1 MAKKTKA
8 EEEYADLVIQS
19 LVQED
24 YSVSKPAENAAT
36 PNEPQDMKD
45 NGNAQEIHGM
55 KVDEKSTNTE
65 KNMEITTP
73 QVPQS
78 KKNKAKAVAANKE
91 YIVKRDYEE
100 SFVRESGMTARKG
113 KQVCIRSNF
122 HDRIM
127 KLIQVIGKNEVT
139 IASYID
145 NVLASHFEDYQ
156 EDIAESFGKHIKT
169 FTNI

>member
-24 YSVSKPAENAAT
+24 YSVSKPTENAVVS
-36 PNEPQDMKD
+36 NDSQDMKD
-45 NGNAQEIHGM
+45 NGDALKAHGM
-55 KVDEKSTNTE
+55 NVDEKFTNTE
-65 KNMEITTP
+65 KDVATTTP

-78 KKNKAKAVAANKE
+78 NKTKAKAVAANKE

>member
-24 YSVSKPAENAAT
+24 YSVSKPVESAAT
-36 PNEPQDMKD
+36 FNEPQDVKD
-45 NGNAQEIHGM
+45 NGDTQEAHGA
-55 KVDEKSTNTE
+55 KVDEKSTSTE
-65 KNMEITTP
+65 KNVAVTTP
-73 QVPQS
+73 QFPQS
-78 KKNKAKAVAANKE
+78 KKNKAKDVETNKE
-91 YIVKRDYEE
+91 CIVKRDYEE
-100 SFVRESGMTARKG
+100 SFMRESGMTARKG
-113 KQVCIRSNF
+113 KQVCIRSNY

-156 EDIAESFGKHIKT
+156 EDIAESFGRHIKT

>member
-1 MAKKTKA
+1 MAKKTKT

-24 YSVSKPAENAAT
+24 YSVPKATENAAVA
-36 PNEPQDMKD
+36 NEPEPI
-45 NGNAQEIHGM
+45 AAL
-55 KVDEKSTNTE
+55 
-65 KNMEITTP
+65 
-73 QVPQS
+73 QS
-78 KKNKAKAVAANKE
+78 KKDKTKDVGANRKF
-91 YIVKRDYEE
+91 IMKRNYEE

-113 KQVCIRSNF
+113 KQVCIRSNY

>member
-24 YSVSKPAENAAT
+24 YSVSKPVESAAT
-36 PNEPQDMKD
+36 SNESQDMEDKGD
-45 NGNAQEIHGM
+45 AQEADGA
-55 KVDEKSTNTE
+55 KVDKKSTFTE
-65 KNMEITTP
+65 KNVAIATP
-73 QVPQS
+73 QVPQNR
-78 KKNKAKAVAANKE
+78 KNKTKDIAVNKE
-91 YIVKRDYEE
+91 CIVKRDYEE
-100 SFVRESGMTARKG
+100 SFMRESGMTARKG

-127 KLIQVIGKNEVT
+127 KLNEVT

>member
-1 MAKKTKA
+1 MAKKTKT

-24 YSVSKPAENAAT
+24 YSLPKATENAAAA
-36 PNEPQDMKD
+36 NEPEPIAALQGKKD
-45 NGNAQEIHGM
+45 KTKDVGASR
-55 KVDEKSTNTE
+55 KF
-65 KNMEITTP
+65 
-73 QVPQS
+73 
-78 KKNKAKAVAANKE
+78 
-91 YIVKRDYEE
+91 IVKRNYEE

-113 KQVCIRSNF
+113 KQVCIRSNY

>member
-1 MAKKTKA
+1 MAKKTKT

-24 YSVSKPAENAAT
+24 YSVSTPVESAAT
-36 PNEPQDMKD
+36 FNESQDVKD
-45 NGNAQEIHGM
+45 NGNAQETHGA
-55 KVDEKSTNTE
+55 KENEKSTSTE
-65 KNMEITTP
+65 NEVVVTIP

-78 KKNKAKAVAANKE
+78 KKSKAKDGATNKE
-91 YIVKRDYEE
+91 CIVKRDYEE
-100 SFVRESGMTARKG
+100 SFMRESGMTARKG
-113 KQVCIRSNF
+113 KQVCIRSNY

>member
-24 YSVSKPAENAAT
+24 YSVSKPVEST
-36 PNEPQDMKD
+36 VTSNESQDMKD
-45 NGNAQEIHGM
+45 NGDAQVAHSV
-55 KVDEKSTNTE
+55 KVDK
-65 KNMEITTP
+65 KDMEVTAP

-78 KKNKAKAVAANKE
+78 KKNKAKDIATNKE
-91 YIVKRDYEE
+91 CIVKRNYEE
-100 SFVRESGMTARKG
+100 SFMRESGMTARKG
-113 KQVCIRSNF
+113 KQVCIRSNY

-169 FTNI
+169 FSNI

>member
-1 MAKKTKA
+1 MAKKTKT

-24 YSVSKPAENAAT
+24 YSVSKPTENADT
-36 PNEPQDMKD
+36 PNEPQDMKNYGD
-45 NGNAQEIHGM
+45 AQKVYGM

-65 KNMEITTP
+65 KNVEIRTP
-73 QVPQS
+73 QVPQN
-78 KKNKAKAVAANKE
+78 KKNKAKDVAANKE

-156 EDIAESFGKHIKT
+156 EDITESFGKHIKT

>member
-24 YSVSKPAENAAT
+24 YSVSKLVESTAT
-36 PNEPQDMKD
+36 FNESQDVKD
-45 NGNAQEIHGM
+45 NGNAQETHGA
-55 KVDEKSTNTE
+55 KVDEKSTSTE
-65 KNMEITTP
+65 KNVAVITP

-78 KKNKAKAVAANKE
+78 KKNKAEDAATNKG

-100 SFVRESGMTARKG
+100 SFMRESGMTARKG
-113 KQVCIRSNF
+113 KQVCIRSNY

-127 KLIQVIGKNEVT
+127 KLTQVIGNNEVT

>member
-1 MAKKTKA
+1 MAKKTKT

-24 YSVSKPAENAAT
+24 YSIPKTVEKAEAS
-36 PNEPQDMKD
+36 NEPQDMKETD
-45 NGNAQEIHGM
+45 VAQNKTKG
-55 KVDEKSTNTE
+55 
-65 KNMEITTP
+65 IT
-73 QVPQS
+73 V
-78 KKNKAKAVAANKE
+78 NKGC
-91 YIVKRDYEE
+91 ITKRDYEE

-113 KQVCIRSNF
+113 KQVCIRSNY

-145 NVLASHFEDYQ
+145 NVLAAHFEDYQ
-156 EDIAESFGKHIKT
+156 EDIAKSFGKHIKA

>member
-1 MAKKTKA
+1 MAKKTKT

-24 YSVSKPAENAAT
+24 YSISKPVESTAT
-36 PNEPQDMKD
+36 NEPTLID
-45 NGNAQEIHGM
+45 A
-55 KVDEKSTNTE
+55 
-65 KNMEITTP
+65 
-73 QVPQS
+73 PQS
-78 KKNKAKAVAANKE
+78 KKAKAKDVAANKKFIE
-91 YIVKRDYEE
+91 KRDYEE

-113 KQVCIRSNF
+113 KQVCIRSNY

-127 KLIQVIGKNEVT
+127 KLIQVVGKNEVT

-156 EDIAESFGKHIKT
+156 DDIAESFSKHIKT
-169 FTNI
+169 FTNF